1 MPTDVELS
9 RSKVFLYPS
18 ILSEDT
24 ERVKNGDLP
33 PGQDLGTIGYLRES
47 IRIKQIVAIERT
59 NMITRSKAK
68 AIFSNFPVQRFL

>member
-9 RSKVFLYPS
+9 RSKVLLYPP
-18 ILSEDT
+18 ILSEGI
-24 ERVKNGDLP
+24 ERIKNGDLP
-33 PGQDLGTIGYLRES
+33 SGKDLGTVGYLRES
-47 IRIKQIVAIERT
+47 IRMKQIVAIERT